1 MNLAALCKND
11 ITDLKGAI
19 NFGFSTA
26 RDNKIKTSLS
36 HF

>member
-26 RDNKIKTSLS
+26 RDNKINISGS